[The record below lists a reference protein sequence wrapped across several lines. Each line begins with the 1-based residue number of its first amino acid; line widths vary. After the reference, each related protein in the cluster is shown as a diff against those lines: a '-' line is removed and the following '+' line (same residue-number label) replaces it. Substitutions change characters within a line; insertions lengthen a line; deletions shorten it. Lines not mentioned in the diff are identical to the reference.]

1 MTLTTM
7 RIALAT
13 FLGTITYFLFGWL
26 VFEGLLGR
34 FMAAHTTALPGFRKA
49 GDASS
54 MLFLFLSCVAYALLL
69 AVVFE
74 RWAHVRS
81 FTDGFL
87 LGALVGT
94 LVACMTDLYWYSTS
108 TFFRSLLPVAADVA
122 AAALTVGLMGAVI
135 GWYLGWAKG
144 TA

>member
-1 MTLTTM
+1 M
-7 RIALAT
+7 RITLAT
-13 FLGTITYFLFGWL
+13 LLGTITYFFVGWL

-54 MLFLFLSCVAYALLL
+54 LLFLFLSCVACALLL
-69 AVVFE
+69 ALVFE

-81 FTDGFL
+81 FTDSFL

-144 TA
+144 GG

>member
-1 MTLTTM
+1 M
-7 RIALAT
+7 RIALAS
-13 FLGTITYFLFGWL
+13 FLGTITFFLFGWL

-34 FMAAHTTALPGFRKA
+34 FMAAHTTTLPGFRKA

-94 LVACMTDLYWYSTS
+94 LVAYMTDLYWYSTS
-108 TFFRSLLPVAADVA
+108 TFLRSLLPVVADVA